1 MKKDSIER
9 LFDRLEN
16 QFDLEHPSDD
26 HEASFLEKLQQL
38 EVSQIKTKQTPV
50 RKLNWVKPLL
60 VAARLLL
67 IFGVIC
73 TNSSISEDI
82 DLADI
87 SPEMEQTQTF
97 FTQTIERELF
107 TIQQEVTPET
117 QEIVDNALIQI
128 NNLETQYVSL
138 KNDLAESGQDKR
150 VIYAMIDN
158 FQNRIDLLEQVLEHI
173 EAIKKLNAL
182 RPQEI

>member
-1 MKKDSIER
+1 MKKDSIEQ
-9 LFDRLEN
+9 LFNRLEN
-16 QFDLEHPSDD
+16 QFDTESPSDN
-26 HEASFLEKLQQL
+26 HQASFLEKLQQL
-38 EVSQIKTKQTPV
+38 DASQPKKEKTPV
-50 RKLNWVKPLL
+50 RKVNWIKPLL
-60 VAARLLL
+60 VAASLLL
-67 IFGVIC
+67 IFGVII
-73 TNSSISEDI
+73 TNSLAPQDI

-117 QEIVDNALIQI
+117 QEIVDNALVQM
-128 NNLETQYVSL
+128 NTLETQYENL
-138 KNDLAESGQDKR
+138 KNDLVESGQDKR

-173 EAIKKLNAL
+173 EATKKLNDL
-182 RPQEI
+182 RPDVI